1 MWNTSEQEQGQRSK
15 DKGVRKEKR
24 FMAGEALSTRGM
36 IYASM
41 FGALTAIGA
50 LISLPLQPVPV
61 TLQTLFLYLAGS
73 LLGGRLGAL
82 SQFIYVILGVIGLP
96 VFSGGKAGLGVFM
109 GPTGGYLLGFIA
121 GAFVTG
127 KIVDARENPGV
138 VWLVLAMMVGTAVV
152 YTLGVTQLVLIGKL
166 SVGKAFA
173 AGVLPFL
180 PGDALKIAAASVIT
194 MKVKDKIRL

>member
-1 MWNTSEQEQGQRSK
+1 MKSEQ
-15 DKGVRKEKR
+15 
-24 FMAGEALSTRGM
+24 LSTRGM

-50 LISLPLQPVPV
+50 LISIPLQPVPV

-82 SQFIYVILGVIGLP
+82 SQIIYVILGVIGLP

-127 KIVDARENPGV
+127 KIAEARAKPGL
-138 VWLVLAMMVGTAVV
+138 VWIVLAMLVGTAVV
-152 YTLGVTQLVLIGKL
+152 YTLGVTQLVLIGEL
-166 SVGKAFA
+166 SVEKALA
-173 AGVLPFL
+173 VGVLPFL
-180 PGDALKIAAASVIT
+180 PGDVLKIAAAAVIT